1 MIVAGIGIMVAVVM
15 TACSGKKGRMSERVE
30 TMTGNGSEEGKQ
42 AAGAKEAGAAEQT
55 EAVYVKLKP
64 EEAKERIDSGD
75 EVVIVDVRTPEEY
88 GETHIGNAI
97 NIPLESIGRE
107 KPEQLPDV
115 EAEIMVYCRS
125 GVRSKKAAQKLL
137 EMGYKNIED
146 IGGIIDWPYETVAG
160 DE

>member
-1 MIVAGIGIMVAVVM
+1 MSAGKYLIAAGIGIMVAVVL
-15 TACSGKKGRMSERVE
+15 TACSGKKGRMSEGAE
-30 TMTGNGSEEGKQ
+30 TVTEDG
-42 AAGAKEAGAAEQT
+42 T
-55 EAVYVKLKP
+55 EADYVKLKP
-64 EEAKERIDSGD
+64 EKAKERIDSGD
-75 EVVIVDVRTPEEY
+75 EIVIVDVRTTEEY

-97 NIPLESIGRE
+97 NIPLESIGME

-125 GVRSKKAAQKLL
+125 GVRSKKAARKLL